1 MSASVDPITGDDLT
15 SLFHGTSTSGQDSIA
30 SLGLVPDDGL
40 SDEGML
46 GLHEDGTSIT
56 KAVFLSTEPDDAASY
71 GDALYQ
77 VDITGLDYVVVDG
90 PDGWHYAV
98 LETVTPDRLHLV
110 QPQIIQP

>member
-1 MSASVDPITGDDLT
+1 MSSSVDPITGDDLT
-15 SLFHGTSTSGQDSIA
+15 ALFHGTSKNGQDSIS

-46 GLHEDGTSIT
+46 GCHEDGSPIT
-56 KAVFLSTEPDDAASY
+56 KAVFLSTEPDDAATY
-71 GDALYQ
+71 GDLLYR

-98 LETVTPDRLHLV
+98 LETITPDRLRLV
-110 QPQIIQP
+110 HS